1 MPRRP
6 KRYTQK
12 IRNVKLVHDNDE
24 DYCAYIDNIKLSNL
38 HLRPKNLRSYSDIVA
53 YPLELTVREWA
64 KQSGAVLTERI
75 ISYEVLQRNNRYEKR
90 FKEIDLVYLIGN
102 KYYLV
107 EVKVSSSNKAVPTA
121 SKQLRNSFSILS
133 NADFDLELMIVHI
146 NLNYKNVET
155 TLHLFNEN
163 FLETKYTE
171 LNHGGFSYNYIQLE
185 PHGIFDW
192 GFRKGIIK
200 FDNLLPLA
208 IEEADNLYEK
218 RLKRQE
224 LSQKQ
229 IPQSEWPDELR
240 SDVAVDDDDN
250 NFVSFGEDASSNDLA
265 DKLRAAFEE
274 KLRKIDD

>member
-6 KRYTQK
+6 NRYTHK
-12 IRNVKLVHDNDE
+12 IRNVKLVHDSDE
-24 DYCAYIDNIKLSNL
+24 DYCAYMDIIKLSNL

-64 KQSGAVLTERI
+64 KQSGAVLAERI

-90 FKEIDLVYLIGN
+90 FKEIDLVYRIGE
-102 KYYLV
+102 KHYLV

-121 SKQLRNSFSILS
+121 SKQLRNSYSILS

-155 TLHLFNEN
+155 TLHSFNEN
-163 FLETKYTE
+163 FLETEYTE
-171 LNHGGFSYNYIQLE
+171 LDRGDFCCSYIQLE
-185 PHGIFDW
+185 PHDIFDW

-208 IEEADNLYEK
+208 IAEADNLYEK
-218 RLKRQE
+218 RVKRQE
-224 LSQKQ
+224 LSEKQ
-229 IPQSEWPDELR
+229 IPQSEWPDELKNE
-240 SDVAVDDDDN
+240 VAVDDQEGH
-250 NFVSFGEDASSNDLA
+250 FASFGEDTSSSDLA
-265 DKLRAAFEE
+265 DKLRAAFE
-274 KLRKIDD
+274 KKVKKMND